1 MYAEPRSG
9 KKGAAPRWRAKL
21 HETAIAVAC
30 LHGGGG
36 DSNAVYG
43 RAPLASAVV
52 ERVDGDV
59 GDSDAARARAARYL
73 PPGDVPWR
81 VEAIARLTRGKD
93 VLLGWVDVT
102 LSELCDAGAAASEDA
117 PARFDC
123 ELVPHE
129 SDFECARINP
139 ARGDAP
145 AVLEVYGFRL
155 RAGNGEKARGPAAAA
170 TATGAGAEKKRV
182 AAAAATAT
190 SEKEN
195 EDERERPERRERMTA
210 MEEAEEEEDE
220 EAFEKREEEVDLDA
234 AVAVPRT
241 PAPPSAATAAED
253 DDDPE
258 YTAAMRSLRVD
269 GGDDDAN
276 DDAKFLDDSDV
287 DSEEARLDA
296 VVSGLSRAARAK
308 LRRTPPPPPRSST
321 RGGRA
326 STARATIPTARPTTA
341 ATTCARAR
349 PVAGA
354 ANRRGWSS
362 TLSKPKE
369 TPPPVSMAQELRSRA
384 YDGAKIAA
392 AAASAP
398 ARRKTRTMR
407 PFEELSPRSR
417 WHAEKERTRG
427 ATATKPGMLPARR
440 EAVDRPPGDDDDDDD
455 DDDDAVS
462 EVSFVAPVRALLH
475 RAVVAQHAREVSSA
489 AARTPGVASVPAAFH
504 DEDDEEEEEDVGG
517 GGGGGDKEN
526 DSPASAPT
534 TSLTPSLPRRVASDH
549 STPWKAASTSK
560 HKKDSKPPNPE
571 LIAAADAAV
580 RAALVEKL
588 ASHTKG
594 AFYTLVPIRPRSRG
608 ERQSLRTLPGASLR
622 PPLGF
627 DSRPRRL
634 STPTDAFQL
643 HPGIASCGTTLKPSS
658 WTRRFAFVRSSS

>member
-210 MEEAEEEEDE
+210 MEEAEEEE
-220 EAFEKREEEVDLDA
+220 EAF
-234 AVAVPRT
+234 
-241 PAPPSAATAAED
+241 
-253 DDDPE
+253 
-258 YTAAMRSLRVD
+258 
-269 GGDDDAN
+269 
-276 DDAKFLDDSDV
+276 
-287 DSEEARLDA
+287 
-296 VVSGLSRAARAK
+296 
-308 LRRTPPPPPRSST
+308 
-321 RGGRA
+321 
-326 STARATIPTARPTTA
+326 
-341 ATTCARAR
+341 
-349 PVAGA
+349 
-354 ANRRGWSS
+354 
-362 TLSKPKE
+362 
-369 TPPPVSMAQELRSRA
+369 
-384 YDGAKIAA
+384 
-392 AAASAP
+392 
-398 ARRKTRTMR
+398 
-407 PFEELSPRSR
+407 
-417 WHAEKERTRG
+417 
-427 ATATKPGMLPARR
+427 
-440 EAVDRPPGDDDDDDD
+440 
-455 DDDDAVS
+455 
-462 EVSFVAPVRALLH
+462 
-475 RAVVAQHAREVSSA
+475 
-489 AARTPGVASVPAAFH
+489 
-504 DEDDEEEEEDVGG
+504 
-517 GGGGGDKEN
+517 
-526 DSPASAPT
+526 
-534 TSLTPSLPRRVASDH
+534 
-549 STPWKAASTSK
+549 
-560 HKKDSKPPNPE
+560 
-571 LIAAADAAV
+571 
-580 RAALVEKL
+580 
-588 ASHTKG
+588 
-594 AFYTLVPIRPRSRG
+594 
-608 ERQSLRTLPGASLR
+608 
-622 PPLGF
+622 
-627 DSRPRRL
+627 
-634 STPTDAFQL
+634 
-643 HPGIASCGTTLKPSS
+643 
-658 WTRRFAFVRSSS
+658 